1 MSDER
6 EPTPEVLRRLEERLD
21 QASEKAQ
28 RLVVE
33 AAEAALRAAP
43 RPPAAGWQA
52 PGSEEVPGAGDSLAA
67 LIGAARALRDL
78 VPPELQRR
86 LTDALRELLLAVRAL
101 IDWYVERLERRDQA
115 PDEVQD
121 IPIL

>member
-1 MSDER
+1 MDDED
-6 EPTPEVLRRLEERLD
+6 VLRRLESRLD

-33 AAEAALRAAP
+33 AAEAALRGGPA
-43 RPPAAGWQA
+43 PPAAGW
-52 PGSEEVPGAGDSLAA
+52 EVPAAEGSTRSDQLEQLLAA
-67 LIGAARALRDL
+67 VKTLRDL
-78 VPPELQRR
+78 IPAELQRR

-101 IDWYVERLERRDQA
+101 IDWYIERLERRKETA
-115 PDEVQD
+115 TEVED